1 MKINLKSFRND
12 SISLNEMMTVQ
23 GGGSGEC
30 AGGATQSCC
39 GITRSQ
45 GADLENN
52 SNDTIERVWK

>member
-1 MKINLKSFRND
+1 
-12 SISLNEMMTVQ
+12 MMTVQ

-45 GADLENN
+45 GADRENN